1 MPTIF
6 KTGFQERNRSYIQ
19 HITILHDHI
28 ILIIT
33 LLLTTVLFW
42 ILRQISK
49 KKNWREYL
57 EENDVELFWTAIP
70 RLFLTF
76 LLIPSIV
83 ILYIIEDLNNP
94 AFTLKA
100 TRNQWYWTYSYP
112 ELKDLSYD
120 SFIKQRTKLRLL
132 EVTNNIIAP
141 RNIWIRV
148 ITTSNDVIHSWAVP
162 SLGLKVD
169 SIPGRLNTTT
179 FKAKRSGF
187 VAGQCSEICGINHS
201 FIPIIIHLV
210 NPHRIPFN
218 T

>member
-1 MPTIF
+1 MPTMF
-6 KTGFQERNRSYIQ
+6 KTGFQESNSSYMQ
-19 HITILHDHI
+19 HMTMLHDHMM
-28 ILIIT
+28 LIIT

-42 ILRQISK
+42 ILSQISK
-49 KKNWREYL
+49 KKNWSEYL
-57 EENDVELFWTAIP
+57 EENDVELFWTAMP
-70 RLFLTF
+70 SLFLTF
-76 LLIPSIV
+76 LLTPSIV
-83 ILYIIEDLNNP
+83 ILYMIEDLNNP

-100 TRNQWYWTYSYP
+100 TSNQWYWTYSYP

-120 SFIKQRTKLRLL
+120 SFMKQSTKLRLL

-141 RNIWIRV
+141 SNMWIRV
-148 ITTSNDVIHSWAVP
+148 ITTSNDVIHSWAIP

-187 VAGQCSEICGINHS
+187 VAGQCSEICGMNHS
-201 FIPIIIHLV
+201 FMPIMMHLV
-210 NPHRIPFN
+210 NPHSIPFN